1 MRVVKSRCL
10 LSFAGWR
17 RPICGQHNVGCD
29 REPKR
34 VLTHKRNMDKYG
46 NYCEPHHNE
55 RNHVYAENVEHRS
68 CILPGSAVNE

>member
-1 MRVVKSRCL
+1 
-10 LSFAGWR
+10 
-17 RPICGQHNVGCD
+17 
-29 REPKR
+29 
-34 VLTHKRNMDKYG
+34 MDKYG